1 MRKNFSNTVIGR
13 SKTPQPLP
21 DWPERYRRLAAQ
33 SRLELLRRFYA
44 HGIVA
49 GDTPLNA
56 VPFVAMDF
64 ETTGMHPQIHGI
76 VSIGVVPFSLQRI
89 RCAEARHWL
98 VKPRRPLIDRSVL
111 FHHITH
117 SELEC
122 APDLSDILP
131 DLLAVLAGRVVVVH
145 YRGIERPFLDRSLRT
160 RFDEGI
166 SFPVVDTMALE
177 ARFHR
182 TRLQRM
188 LRHLIGRRQASIRL
202 ASTRTRYGLPQYGA
216 HHALTDALATA
227 ELFQAQVAHRFSPD
241 TPIRALW
248 C

>member
-1 MRKNFSNTVIGR
+1 MLKNFSNIVIGLGR
-13 SKTPQPLP
+13 APHTLP
-21 DWPERYRRLAAQ
+21 DWPERYRQLAEH
-33 SRLELLRRFYA
+33 SRLEPLRHFYA
-44 HGIVA
+44 QGIVA

-76 VSIGVVPFSLQRI
+76 VSIGVVPFSVQRI

-111 FHHITH
+111 FHRITH
-117 SELEC
+117 SVLEY
-122 APDLSDILP
+122 APDLSTILP

-160 RFDEGI
+160 RFNEGI

-182 TRLQRM
+182 THLHRL
-188 LRHLIGRRQASIRL
+188 LRHLIGRRHASIRL

-227 ELFQAQVAHRFSPD
+227 ELFQAQVAHRFSPE
-241 TPIRALW
+241 TPISALW